1 MTSTPDPM
9 HLSSHHRDTLSLIF
23 QHPVNRNIEWRAV
36 LSLLDA
42 VASVE
47 EHRAG
52 RFLVTLGA
60 ETETFERLNDKDTDP
75 QQVVDLR
82 RMLQNAGYGP
92 EVEDIEA
99 EDKET

>member
-1 MTSTPDPM
+1 VASTPDPM

-60 ETETFERLNDKDTDP
+60 ETETFERPNDKDIDP

-92 EVEDIEA
+92 EVEDVEA

>member
-60 ETETFERLNDKDTDP
+60 ETETFERLNDKDIDP

-82 RMLQNAGYGP
+82 RMLRNAGYGP